1 MSAATVTVPKEF
13 ETAEGL
19 RTLAN
24 FLRSQN
30 GIRVK
35 SGIEHEKRV
44 DYFKGNVY
52 DICNCSFFQSI
63 FSNFRKEVG

>member
-1 MSAATVTVPKEF
+1 MSTTAVTVPKEF

-44 DYFKGNVY
+44 DYFKGN
-52 DICNCSFFQSI
+52 FLMKPSI
-63 FSNFRKEVG
+63 H

>member
-1 MSAATVTVPKEF
+1 MSVPSEYN
-13 ETAEGL
+13 TPEGQ

-30 GIRVK
+30 GVKVK

-44 DYFKGNVY
+44 DYFKGK
-52 DICNCSFFQSI
+52 IALS
-63 FSNFRKEVG
+63 